1 MNSKKASL
9 YLIIVSL
16 VAAAGIMFSSF
27 LLDGADSS
35 QTVMFL
41 IIAVWFV
48 PFTWLASRAADKK
61 SSGGD
66 SSQI

>member
-16 VAAAGIMFSSF
+16 AAAAAIMLSSF
-27 LLDGADSS
+27 FLKGTESS

-48 PFTWLASRAADKK
+48 PFTWLTSQVANKKAS
-61 SSGGD
+61 GED
-66 SSQI
+66 SSRT